1 MVPVSWYVV
10 LSAALFAVGLAG
22 VLVRRN
28 VLVILMAV
36 ELMINAVNLNLV
48 AFSNLHANY
57 TGLVLV
63 LFVIGVEA
71 AELAIALTVILAY
84 YRHRETVD
92 GDRMNLL
99 KG

>member
-1 MVPVSWYVV
+1 MVPVGYYVV
-10 LSAALFAVGLAG
+10 LSAALFTVGLVG
-22 VLVRRN
+22 ILVRRN

-36 ELMINAVNLNLV
+36 ELMINAVNLNFV

-57 TGLVLV
+57 TGIVFV

-84 YRHRETVD
+84 YRHRETLD
-92 GDRMNLL
+92 GDAMNLL

>member
-1 MVPVSWYVV
+1 MVPVGYYLV
-10 LSAALFAVGLAG
+10 LSAALFSVGLAG
-22 VLVRRN
+22 VLMRRN
-28 VLVILMAV
+28 ILVILMSV
-36 ELMINAVNLNLV
+36 ELMINAANLNFV
-48 AFSNLHANY
+48 AFSNLHGNY
-57 TGLVLV
+57 TGLIFV

-92 GDRMNLL
+92 SDRMILL

>member
-1 MVPVSWYVV
+1 MVPVSYYMV
-10 LSAALFAVGLAG
+10 LSAALFSVGLAG

-28 VLVILMAV
+28 ILVVLMSV
-36 ELMINAVNLNLV
+36 ELMINAVNLNFV
-48 AFSNLHANY
+48 AFGNLHGNY

-92 GDRMNLL
+92 GDRIHLL

>member
-1 MVPVSWYVV
+1 MVPVSWYVA

-22 VLVRRN
+22 VLARRN

-48 AFSNLHANY
+48 AFSNLHANF
-57 TGLVLV
+57 TGLVLA

-84 YRHRETVD
+84 YRHRESVD
-92 GDRMNLL
+92 GDDMTLL
-99 KG
+99 RG

>member
-1 MVPVSWYVV
+1 MVPVGYYLV
-10 LSAALFAVGLAG
+10 LSAALFSVGLAG
-22 VLVRRN
+22 VLMRRN
-28 VLVILMAV
+28 ILVILMSV
-36 ELMINAVNLNLV
+36 ELMINAANLNFV
-48 AFSNLHANY
+48 AFGNLHGNY
-57 TGLVLV
+57 TGLIFV

-92 GDRMNLL
+92 SDEITLL

>member
-28 VLVILMAV
+28 ILVILMAV

-48 AFSNLHANY
+48 AFSNLHGNY

-92 GDRMNLL
+92 GDKMALL

>member
-1 MVPVSWYVV
+1 MVPVSYYIV
-10 LSAALFAVGLAG
+10 LSAALFAVGLVG

-28 VLVILMAV
+28 VLVVLMAV
-36 ELMINAVNLNLV
+36 ELMINAANLNFI
-48 AFSNLHANY
+48 AFSNLHGNY

-84 YRHRETVD
+84 YRHRETLD
-92 GDRMNLL
+92 GDKMTLL

>member
-1 MVPVSWYVV
+1 MVPVSYYI
-10 LSAALFAVGLAG
+10 LLGAALFTIGLVG
-22 VLVRRN
+22 VLTRRN
-28 VLVILMAV
+28 VLVMLMSI
-36 ELMINAVNLNLV
+36 ELMINAANLNLV
-48 AFSNLHANY
+48 AFSNLHGNY

-71 AELAIALTVILAY
+71 AELVIALTAILAY

-92 GDRMNLL
+92 SDRITLL

>member
-1 MVPVSWYVV
+1 MVPVSYYLA
-10 LSAALFAVGLAG
+10 LSAALFAIGFAG

-28 VLVILMAV
+28 VLVILMSV
-36 ELMINAVNLNLV
+36 ELMINAVNLNFI
-48 AFSNLHANY
+48 AFGNLHGNY

-71 AELAIALTVILAY
+71 AELAVALTVILAY

-92 GDRMNLL
+92 SDEMTLL

>member
-92 GDRMNLL
+92 SDRMTLL

>member
-1 MVPVSWYVV
+1 MVPVSYYIV
-10 LSAALFAVGLAG
+10 LSAALFAVGLVG

-28 VLVILMAV
+28 VLVVLMAV
-36 ELMINAVNLNLV
+36 ELMINAANLNFI
-48 AFSNLHANY
+48 AFSNLHGNH
-57 TGLVLV
+57 TGFVLV

-84 YRHRETVD
+84 YRHRETLD
-92 GDRMNLL
+92 GDKMTLL

>member
-28 VLVILMAV
+28 VLVMLMAV

-71 AELAIALTVILAY
+71 AELAVALTVILAY

-92 GDRMNLL
+92 GDKMTLL

>member
-1 MVPVSWYVV
+1 MVPVSYYV
-10 LSAALFAVGLAG
+10 LLAAALFVIGLVG

-28 VLVILMAV
+28 VLVMLMSV
-36 ELMINAVNLNLV
+36 ELMINAANLNFI
-48 AFSNLHANY
+48 AFSNLHQNH
-57 TGLVLV
+57 TGLVMV

-71 AELAIALTVILAY
+71 AELVVALTAILAY

-92 GDRMNLL
+92 SDRITLL

>member
-1 MVPVSWYVV
+1 MVPVSYYLA
-10 LSAALFAVGLAG
+10 LSAALFAIGLTG

-28 VLVILMAV
+28 VLVILMSV
-36 ELMINAVNLNLV
+36 ELMINAVNLNFV
-48 AFSNLHANY
+48 AFGNLHGSY
-57 TGLVLV
+57 TGIVLV

-71 AELAIALTVILAY
+71 AELAVALTVILAY

-92 GDRMNLL
+92 GDGMTLL

>member
-1 MVPVSWYVV
+1 MVPVSYYMV
-10 LSAALFAVGLAG
+10 LSAALFTVGLAG

-28 VLVILMAV
+28 ILVILMSV
-36 ELMINAVNLNLV
+36 ELMINAVNLNFV
-48 AFSNLHANY
+48 AFGNLHGNY

-92 GDRMNLL
+92 GDRIHLL